1 MMDKRMSTI
10 LIVGATSGLGE
21 GYARRF
27 HAMGK
32 KVIITG
38 RREDRLSAIKKELS
52 GIETRQV
59 SNLQDSSSLNS

>member
-1 MMDKRMSTI
+1 MEKRISTI

-38 RREDRLSAIKKELS
+38 RRAERLSAIKQELS

-59 SNLQDSSSLNS
+59 RSVEKSVDCG

>member
-1 MMDKRMSTI
+1 MDRRISTI

-27 HAMGK
+27 HGMGK

-38 RREDRLSAIKKELS
+38 RRADRLSALKQELP
-52 GIETRQV
+52 GIETREVNESPDASQCC
-59 SNLQDSSSLNS
+59 D

>member
-1 MMDKRMSTI
+1 MDERISTI
-10 LIVGATSGLGE
+10 LIIGATSGLGE

-32 KVIITG
+32 SVIITG
-38 RREDRLSAIKKELS
+38 RRAERLLSIKQELS

-59 SNLQDSSSLNS
+59 RCEETHRL